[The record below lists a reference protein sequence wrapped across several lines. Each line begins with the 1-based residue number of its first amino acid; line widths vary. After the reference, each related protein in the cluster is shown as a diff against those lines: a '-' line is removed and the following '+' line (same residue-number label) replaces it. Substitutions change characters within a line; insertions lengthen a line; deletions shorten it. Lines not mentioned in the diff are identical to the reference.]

1 MTGRALVL
9 RSHGPIPDAV
19 ADSLR
24 ASGMTALWE
33 VGPTQWRAY
42 FTDTAPDP
50 VYALRKRHPEIECGW
65 EEEPAVD
72 WAGRYQSSLRPLAIG
87 RRFAVLPSPAL
98 ANPWSE
104 RISLRLVPGMAFG
117 TGEHYTTASCLR
129 LLEEMPSS
137 PASVLDVG
145 CGSGILA
152 AASCKLGCPS
162 VTACDVDADALLVA
176 GETAAANGVSF
187 RLVEGSAAQVEGEFG
202 LVFANILAETLEAIL
217 PDLAAR
223 LAPGGLLA
231 GSGIASG
238 RQGDVLAA
246 ASSLG
251 LVLIESRTDGE
262 WWTLLWRAP
271 LSRMD

>member
-9 RSHGPIPDAV
+9 RSHDPIPDAV
-19 ADSLR
+19 GDSLR
-24 ASGMTALWE
+24 ALGMTALWE
-33 VGPTQWRAY
+33 VCPTQWRAY
-42 FTDTAPDP
+42 FPDAAPDP
-50 VYALRKRHPEIECGW
+50 VKALREHHPDIECGW

-98 ANPWSE
+98 ANPWPQ
-104 RISLRLVPGMAFG
+104 RIPLRLVPGMAFG

-129 LLEEMPSS
+129 LLEEMLSL

-152 AASCKLGCPS
+152 AASCKLGCPR

-176 GETAAANGVSF
+176 GETAAANGVSY
-187 RLVEGSAAQVEGEFG
+187 RLVEGSADQVEGEFD
-202 LVFANILAETLEAIL
+202 LVFANILAETLAAIL
-217 PDLAAR
+217 PHLVAR

-238 RQGDVLAA
+238 RQRQVLDS

-251 LVLIESRTDGE
+251 LALIESRTDGE

-271 LSRMD
+271 LSRRG

>member
-9 RSHGPIPDAV
+9 RSRDPIPDAV
-19 ADSLR
+19 ADALR
-24 ASGMTALWE
+24 TLGMTALWE
-33 VGPTQWRAY
+33 VGPTHWRAY
-42 FTDTAPDP
+42 FTDAAPDP
-50 VYALRKRHPEIECGW
+50 VEALREHHPDIEYGW
-65 EEEPAVD
+65 QEEPVVD

-87 RRFAVLPSPAL
+87 RRFAVLPSLAL
-98 ANPWSE
+98 DNPWPQ
-104 RISLRLVPGMAFG
+104 RITLRLVPGMAFG

-129 LLEEMPSS
+129 LLEEMPSP

-152 AASCKLGCPS
+152 AASCKLGCPR
-162 VTACDVDADALLVA
+162 VTACDVDGDALLVA
-176 GETAAANGVSF
+176 GETAAANGVF
-187 RLVEGSAAQVEGEFG
+187 YRLVEGSAAQVGGEFE
-202 LVFANILAETLEAIL
+202 LVFANILAETLAAIL

-238 RQGDVLAA
+238 RQQEVLAA
-246 ASSLG
+246 ASPLG

-262 WWTLLWRAP
+262 WWTLLWRAS
-271 LSRMD
+271 LSHRG

>member
-9 RSHGPIPDAV
+9 RSRDPIPDAV
-19 ADSLR
+19 GDSLK
-24 ASGMTALWE
+24 ALGMTALWE
-33 VGPTQWRAY
+33 VSPTQWRAY
-42 FTDTAPDP
+42 FPQTAPDP
-50 VYALRKRHPEIECGW
+50 VDPLRERHPDVECGW

-87 RRFAVLPSPAL
+87 RRFAVLPSLAL
-98 ANPWSE
+98 DNPWPE
-104 RISLRLVPGMAFG
+104 RIPLRLMPGMAFG

-152 AASCKLGCPS
+152 AASCKLGCPR

-176 GETAAANGVSF
+176 GETAASNGVSY
-187 RLVEGSAAQVEGEFG
+187 RLVEGSAAQVEGEFD
-202 LVFANILAETLEAIL
+202 LVFANILAETLSAIL

-238 RQGDVLAA
+238 RQEQVLAA

-251 LVLIESRTDGE
+251 LVLMESRTDGE

-271 LSRMD
+271 LSRMG